1 MTTDR
6 FQKLNKNLKFLFD
19 VVITNPNDRKIRE
32 NDLFNKHICEYLFL
46 KIFYHEKLYLYG
58 FYLDKKVK

>member
-32 NDLFNKHICEYLFL
+32 K
-46 KIFYHEKLYLYG
+46 
-58 FYLDKKVK
+58 

>member
-1 MTTDR
+1 MIE
-6 FQKLNKNLKFLFD
+6 KLGK
-19 VVITNPNDRKIRE
+19 